1 MKKNIFGI
9 VFAVCILV
17 GCANNYYQKGRDAFD
32 RSDYETAA
40 KVFRSLAEQNDPR
53 GQYALA
59 IMYDMGEGVPQ
70 NSEKA
75 LKYYRLAAEQ
85 GYADAQNNLGVM
97 YDQGEGVS
105 VNYNEAMKWY
115 LLAAEQ
121 GNQDAPNNI
130 GVMHMIGL
138 GVPRDFFKAH
148 KWFSIAGAKD
158 FEARSNKKFIERRL
172 TPEQIA
178 ESERLAREWHE
189 KMDKNK

>member
-9 VFAVCILV
+9 VFVIYILV

-32 RSDYETAA
+32 RGDYESAA
-40 KVFRSLAEQNDPR
+40 KVFRSLAEQNDPS

-70 NSEKA
+70 NSEEA

-85 GYADAQNNLGVM
+85 GHADAQNNLGVM

-105 VNYNEAMKWY
+105 VNYKEAMKWY

-148 KWFSIAGAKD
+148 KWFSIAGVKD

-189 KMDKNK
+189 KMGKNK

>member
-1 MKKNIFGI
+1 MKNILYTIILSFLFSSS
-9 VFAVCILV
+9 VFADW
-17 GCANNYYQKGRDAFD
+17 DAGWD
-32 RSDYETAA
+32 AYIAGDYETA
-40 KVFRSLAEQNDPR
+40 FREIKPYAEQGNTQAQHML
-53 GQYALA
+53 GV
-59 IMYDMGEGVPQ
+59 MYDLELGVTQ
-70 NSEKA
+70 DYQKA
-75 LKYYRLAAEQ
+75 VKWYRLAAEQ

-105 VNYNEAMKWY
+105 VNYKQAMKWY
-115 LLAAEQ
+115 LLAAKQ

-148 KWFSIAGAKD
+148 KWFSIAGTKD
-158 FEARSNKKFIERRL
+158 YEARSNKKFTEKRL

-189 KMDKNK
+189 KMDKNQ